1 MKGLIPKAQLFLK
14 RNGSTILTVFGAIGV
29 AATAVS
35 AVKATPKATRIL
47 EKAKEEKGEK
57 LTKLETISIAGPT
70 YIPSILI
77 GASTI
82 ACIFGANAL
91 NKRQQASLASLY
103 SFIDSCYKEYRN
115 NVQDTLGQDAEKQII
130 QSIAKDHYDENKIQ
144 NKNVSKQVF
153 MDFNSLQIFEST
165 LDEIKRV
172 EKLINDLL
180 VDRGYVYLS
189 EYHEALGINSIESDY
204 ETGWSL
210 SLLKLYECD
219 RIEFIYDKTIMPDGS
234 ECYLIITSVDPTY
247 NCIY

>member
-115 NVQDTLGQDAEKQII
+115 KVKDTLGQDAEKQII

-144 NKNVSKQVF
+144 NKNVCCFREFKYLFYQNTFPISPF
-153 MDFNSLQIFEST
+153 LLASFLMPT
-165 LDEIKRV
+165 LF
-172 EKLINDLL
+172 
-180 VDRGYVYLS
+180 
-189 EYHEALGINSIESDY
+189 
-204 ETGWSL
+204 T
-210 SLLKLYECD
+210 
-219 RIEFIYDKTIMPDGS
+219 
-234 ECYLIITSVDPTY
+234 
-247 NCIY
+247 